1 MQKRFLRTLK
11 AAVAFSLVFSMSMPA
26 FAASEKEEAQQTLE
40 NLQNEKAALQSRLAQ
55 LQANK
60 ADTES
65 YIQQL
70 DAELTT
76 VTTEIARLQGE
87 LDKTQ
92 AELEQTQADL
102 EKAKEKE
109 AEQYEA
115 LKARI
120 KAMYEKGDASLMEIF
135 MQAEDISTL
144 LNAPEYISSISEYD
158 NQLLTELDNTRK
170 EIERLEAQLEAQKAE
185 LEDLKSQEEA
195 KQEELQMVMDAKYQ
209 ELAALG
215 VSMDEVTSSI
225 YNTEAEIA
233 ATNQI
238 LEDIRKA
245 EEEAA
250 RKAAEEAARKAAEE
264 EAAKNQQNNNTGSG
278 NISGSDTTT
287 GNDTNTGNSGSGN
300 TDTGSSNTP
309 DASAPETGGSGSSG
323 SSSSGSGTATGSLMW
338 PCAGGYIS
346 SHYGGRVSPTA
357 GASSNHKGIDIAAGA
372 GTAIYAADGG
382 VVTTSSYSTAR
393 GYYIVVSHGNGMSTL
408 YQHCSA
414 VYASVGQTVSQGQVI
429 AAVGSTGYSTGPHL
443 HFEVL
448 INGVNVDPENYI

>member
-1 MQKRFLRTLK
+1 
-11 AAVAFSLVFSMSMPA
+11 
-26 FAASEKEEAQQTLE
+26 
-40 NLQNEKAALQSRLAQ
+40 
-55 LQANK
+55 
-60 ADTES
+60 
-65 YIQQL
+65 
-70 DAELTT
+70 
-76 VTTEIARLQGE
+76 
-87 LDKTQ
+87 
-92 AELEQTQADL
+92 
-102 EKAKEKE
+102 
-109 AEQYEA
+109 
-115 LKARI
+115 
-120 KAMYEKGDASLMEIF
+120 

-278 NISGSDTTT
+278 NTSGSDTTT
-287 GNDTNTGNSGSGN
+287 GNDTNTGNSGSG
-300 TDTGSSNTP
+300 THGYRKFEYTGCFCTETAIRHHP
-309 DASAPETGGSGSSG
+309 VHLLQAVVTASMKSGC
-323 SSSSGSGTATGSLMW
+323 W
-338 PCAGGYIS
+338 PCAGGCIS
-346 SHYGGRVSPTA
+346 VPLRRPCTPTA
-357 GASSNHKGIDIAAGA
+357 LRLLQS
-372 GTAIYAADGG
+372 
-382 VVTTSSYSTAR
+382 
-393 GYYIVVSHGNGMSTL
+393 
-408 YQHCSA
+408 
-414 VYASVGQTVSQGQVI
+414 
-429 AAVGSTGYSTGPHL
+429 
-443 HFEVL
+443 
-448 INGVNVDPENYI
+448 